1 MEILRRLRD
10 EGRAYDMQ
18 ALADAIPYARSMGLR
33 VEHRGNELT
42 TIMPFQESLIGNV
55 RLPAIHG
62 GALGALLEFRILF
75 QLVFD
80 DAGERLPKT
89 IDISIDYLRSGKPI
103 DSYARAEVVRRG
115 RRVANVRAQV
125 WQDDRERP
133 IAAAHGN
140 FLLQSL
146 V

>member
-1 MEILRRLRD
+1 MELLRNLRD
-10 EGRAYDMQ
+10 AGRAHDMQ
-18 ALADAIPYARSMGLR
+18 ALADAIPYARSLGLR
-33 VEHRGNELT
+33 VERRGNELT
-42 TIMPFQESLIGNV
+42 TVMPFRDELIGNV

-62 GALGALLEFRILF
+62 GALGALLEFCILF

-89 IDISIDYLRSGKPI
+89 IDISIDYLRSGKPM

-125 WQDDRERP
+125 WQDERDRP

-140 FLLQSL
+140 FLLQRI
-146 V
+146 